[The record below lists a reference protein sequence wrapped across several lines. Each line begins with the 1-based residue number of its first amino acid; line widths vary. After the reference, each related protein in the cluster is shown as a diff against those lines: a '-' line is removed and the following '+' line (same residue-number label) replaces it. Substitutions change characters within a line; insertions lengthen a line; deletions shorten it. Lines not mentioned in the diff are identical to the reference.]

1 MAPLRT
7 ADFDFDLSPA
17 LIAQRPA
24 ERRDGSRLMV
34 VERAS
39 GTIRHL
45 RFREIADLIPS
56 GDLLVLNTTRVFRAR
71 LLGTRDSGA
80 PAEVFLL
87 RPLGD
92 DRWEAMVSPGGK
104 LKPGRV
110 VHVAPGFDVEIVE
123 VTERRTRVVRLRVTP
138 ERTTAGGGST
148 AEDAEDAEDDRS
160 QSSASSASS
169 AVASWSL
176 AHTLDAIERHGHIPL
191 PPYIERGD
199 TPADVER
206 YQTVYADQRG
216 SVAAPTAGL
225 HFTPELLAALAAK
238 GVARADVLLHVGAG
252 TFRPVEVDDPADHV
266 MHEEWYRVSEG
277 TAAAVNA
284 ARDRG
289 AHVWAVGTTTLRT
302 LESSVGADGRIV
314 AGEGETRIF
323 IRPPHV
329 VRGADRLVT
338 NFHLPRSTLLMLVAA
353 FAGTDLMREAY
364 AVAVA
369 ERYRFYSYG
378 DAMVII

>member
-1 MAPLRT
+1 
-7 ADFDFDLSPA
+7 
-17 LIAQRPA
+17 
-24 ERRDGSRLMV
+24 
-34 VERAS
+34 
-39 GTIRHL
+39 
-45 RFREIADLIPS
+45 
-56 GDLLVLNTTRVFRAR
+56 LLVLNTTRVFRAR

-80 PAEVFLL
+80 PAEIFLL

-104 LKPGRV
+104 LKPRRV
-110 VHVAPGFDVEIVE
+110 VHVAPGFDVEILE
-123 VTERRTRVVRLRVTP
+123 TTERRTRIVRLRA
-138 ERTTAGGGST
+138 AG
-148 AEDAEDAEDDRS
+148 DA
-160 QSSASSASS
+160 
-169 AVASWSL
+169 
-176 AHTLDAIERHGHIPL
+176 TDAIERHGHIPL

-199 TPADVER
+199 TAADVER
-206 YQTVYADQRG
+206 YQTVYADEQG

-238 GVARADVLLHVGAG
+238 GVARADLLLHVGAG
-252 TFRPVEVDDPADHV
+252 TFRPVETEDPANHV
-266 MHEEWYRVSEG
+266 MHEEWYRLTDA

-302 LESSVGADGRIV
+302 LESVTGADGRV
-314 AGEGETRIF
+314 AAGEGETRIF

-353 FAGTDLMREAY
+353 FAGFDLMREAY
-364 AVAVA
+364 TVAVA

-378 DAMVII
+378 DAMVIL